1 MDARQ
6 MKIKA
11 AEAALSHVQDGMR
24 LGIGTGSTAEE
35 FVRLLAEKV
44 AAGLKVEGV
53 PTSERTARLC
63 VELGVPLKS
72 LDELPELDLTID
84 GADEVDHALDV
95 GHFRILLPGNGVV
108 RRSRLGTA
116 GRRRR

>member
-44 AAGLKVEGV
+44 AAGLKVEACRHPSV
-53 PTSERTARLC
+53 PRACAS
-63 VELGVPLKS
+63 S
-72 LDELPELDLTID
+72 L
-84 GADEVDHALDV
+84 AC
-95 GHFRILLPGNGVV
+95 R
-108 RRSRLGTA
+108 
-116 GRRRR
+116 